1 MGNWTTAA
9 NLLLYFVHIGLS
21 LNYLVMNYFVFNFI
35 CYHFMNVGGRCGEM
49 HSCGSLAC
57 MTVYLG
63 HSVELSSGA
72 EMHRYTYICM
82 CAQYQSA
89 LPWLSWSCFKPQLS
103 SYTVSRST
111 INQLLLAMSLDIYA
125 ETHVCTINWMWG
137 AKIIWKGVM
146 GITRVVMWSLSNET
160 VRSKPKKSICFWKS
174 FGQMLILLISL
185 RVSETKR
192 AGKEKK

>member
-21 LNYLVMNYFVFNFI
+21 LNYLVMNYLVFNFI

-63 HSVELSSGA
+63 HSVELCSGA

-103 SYTVSRST
+103 SYTLSRST

-125 ETHVCTINWMWG
+125 ETRLHYKLNVRCQDYMERCDGNYKSSHV
-137 AKIIWKGVM
+137 V
-146 GITRVVMWSLSNET
+146 
-160 VRSKPKKSICFWKS
+160 SI
-174 FGQMLILLISL
+174 
-185 RVSETKR
+185 
-192 AGKEKK
+192 